1 MTITPS
7 APRGAETAPA
17 PASSAPS
24 GSSPTA
30 NAPRGAETAPAP
42 ASTAPSGSS
51 PTAKQTTPPPE
62 SQPGTEPPPESQ
74 PEPEPESESEPNPKP
89 ERKPNALSRFST
101 TRRLDI
107 IGYHNEEKRRYLT
120 RQKVGSGPAP
130 VDLNDA
136 HAFYIVTP
144 DKRLEPAGIG
154 LLDYCLITPLARSS
168 PPASWPGS
176 G

>member
-24 GSSPTA
+24 GSSPT
-30 NAPRGAETAPAP
+30 PTRPGAQKQHRRRQHPQAA
-42 ASTAPSGSS
+42 SS